1 MWSISEAKSFQR
13 CQRQWFYKNIL
24 GSATA
29 KDELRQRAYRLS
41 KLESVSAWRGNI
53 VDDTI
58 SNFVIPGL
66 RNGHP
71 PTLEAAKRYA
81 LSAFDGQ
88 LAFGRAHRLWD
99 QPSPAKAGRD
109 FAAFH
114 AVEYDGLIS
123 DKEIETA
130 REEVLRALTNLYGMQ
145 EIKTRMKSAEYL
157 IAQRA
162 LMFRHTEQTV
172 RAVPDLIAFYRD
184 QPPLIFDWKVH
195 VFGLQEAWLQLA
207 VYALALLRAKP
218 HKDFP
223 PALRNV
229 RETEVRLLEIQL
241 LKNEVREYSLEDDD
255 VERAEA
261 YIAESILNMSLAT
274 QGLKHPDLSP
284 EDFLVTQYPEV
295 CTRCNF
301 PRLCWEESGNDRS

>member
-1 MWSISEAKSFQR
+1 MWSISEAKTFHR

-29 KDELRQRAYRLS
+29 KDVLRQRAYRLS
-41 KLESVSAWRGNI
+41 KLESISAWRGNI

-58 SNFVIPGL
+58 SSFVIPAL

-71 PTLEAAKRYA
+71 PSLEATKRHA
-81 LSAFDGQ
+81 LERFERQ
-88 LAFGRAHRLWD
+88 LAFGRTHSIFGK
-99 QPSPAKAGRD
+99 PSPAQAGPD

-114 AVEYDGLIS
+114 AMEYEGSLSANELDCA
-123 DKEIETA
+123 K
-130 REEVLRALTNLYGMQ
+130 EEVLCALTNLYRMD
-145 EIKTRMKSAEYL
+145 EIKTRMRAAEYL
-157 IAQRA
+157 VPQRA
-162 LMFRHTEQTV
+162 LMFRHTDHTV

-207 VYALALLRAKP
+207 VYALALLRATP

-223 PALRNV
+223 AALQNV
-229 RETEVRLLEIQL
+229 RETDVRLVEIQL
-241 LKNEVREYSLEDDD
+241 LKNEVREYSLDDD
-255 VERAEA
+255 DIERAES
-261 YIAESILNMSLAT
+261 YMAESILEISMVT
-274 QGLKHPDLSP
+274 RGLKHPELSA

-301 PRLCWEESGNDRS
+301 RSLCWKEN